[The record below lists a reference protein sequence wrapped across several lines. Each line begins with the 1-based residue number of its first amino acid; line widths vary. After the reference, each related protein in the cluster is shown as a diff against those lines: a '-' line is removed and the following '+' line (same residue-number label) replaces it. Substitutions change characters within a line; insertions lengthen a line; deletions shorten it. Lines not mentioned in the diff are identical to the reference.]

1 MLGSVWRWTCVVLP
15 LLVVLA
21 DCKPPRPYRG
31 RSKGKS
37 ARALASAAHPTPV
50 PSGAAPLLLPPL
62 LEPNVSKLPSKYRSA
77 LERREACEFK
87 KGAMPE
93 QTLDPEEPL
102 GQRIPID
109 HFVIVMQENRSFD
122 HYFHELGKFGQ
133 AAADVTPKGYVNFDP
148 HLKQDVAPY
157 HATALCGR
165 DTRHDWNSAHKQ
177 FNDGK
182 MDGFI
187 ATSNP
192 KGRRALGYYDASDLG
207 YYYALAN
214 TFSIGD
220 RYFASILGPTWPN
233 RMFFHSASSF
243 GHVGNSA
250 PPALPEEQ
258 SLFNQLSRKGIEW
271 VVYAEGMTFEEKI
284 FRHLHD
290 IKGDHFK
297 DLDGFFADAKNDTLP
312 AYVWI
317 ESTYG
322 GPDATDEHPPA
333 DVQLGQRFVA
343 RVIEALMK
351 SPAWP
356 RSALFIMYD
365 EPGGFFDHV
374 PPPPA
379 CPPDEIEPI
388 LEKRHVRA
396 RFDRLGMRTPF
407 IVVSPFAKAHYVSH
421 QIYSHSSVPRLVQA
435 RFELPAMS
443 ARDANAA
450 VPYDMFDFE
459 HPPFLTPPA
468 LPIPSV
474 DEMASRVC
482 HARFR
487 KKKPPGTTV
496 NVPDY
501 VTPAVPAADPEG
513 PEDEPETAP
522 DGTPSGD

>member
-1 MLGSVWRWTCVVLP
+1 MLGSFWRWSWLLLP
-15 LLVVLA
+15 LLVA
-21 DCKPPRPYRG
+21 ENCKPPRAHRT
-31 RSKGKS
+31 RAKIAKS
-37 ARALASAAHPTPV
+37 AAYDWTPAPPPPV
-50 PSGAAPLLLPPL
+50 PPPAQADSAKAAAG
-62 LEPNVSKLPSKYRSA
+62 KARSA

-87 KGAMPE
+87 KGARPE
-93 QTLDPEEPL
+93 QTLDAEQPI

-122 HYFHELGKFGQ
+122 HYFQELPKFGQ
-133 AAADVTPKGYVNFDP
+133 PDADVTPKDYYNPDP
-148 HLKQDVAPY
+148 KGRQDVVPY

-182 MDGFI
+182 MDGFVS
-187 ATSNP
+187 TSNP
-192 KGRRALGYYDASDLG
+192 KGIRALGYYDASDLG
-207 YYYALAN
+207 YYYTLAN

-233 RMFFHSASSF
+233 RMFFHSASTF
-243 GHVGNSA
+243 GHIGNTA

-258 SLFNQLSRKGIEW
+258 SLFHQLSRKGIEW

-297 DLDGFFADAKNDTLP
+297 DLDGYFADAKRNTLP

-343 RVIEALMK
+343 RVIDALMN
-351 SPAWP
+351 SPAWG

-379 CPPDEIEPI
+379 CVPDEIEPL

-421 QIYSHSSVPRLVQA
+421 QVYSHSSVPRMVQA
-435 RFELPAMS
+435 RFELPALS
-443 ARDANAA
+443 ARDANANA
-450 VPYDMFDFE
+450 PYDMFDFD
-459 HPPFLTPPA
+459 HPPFLTPPS
-468 LPIPSV
+468 LPVPFV

-482 HARFR
+482 HARYR

-501 VTPAVPAADPEG
+501 GTPPPSVGDPEG
-513 PEDEPETAP
+513 PTDEEPETAP

>member
-1 MLGSVWRWTCVVLP
+1 MLGSFSPRWSCLVLL
-15 LLVVLA
+15 LLVAA
-21 DCKPPRPYRG
+21 DCKPPRPYRA
-31 RSKGKS
+31 KAKT
-37 ARALASAAHPTPV
+37 AKLAKAHASAPGTTP
-50 PSGAAPLLLPPL
+50 AA
-62 LEPNVSKLPSKYRSA
+62 SALPSALPAVVSSAPAVSHKPRTA

-93 QTLDPEEPL
+93 QTLDAEGPI

-109 HFVIVMQENRSFD
+109 TFVIVMQENRSFD
-122 HYFHELGKFGQ
+122 HYFQQLPKFGQ
-133 AAADVTPKGYVNFDP
+133 PDADVTPKGYVNFDP
-148 HLKQDVAPY
+148 HEKRDVAPY
-157 HATALCGR
+157 HATQLCGK

-182 MDGFI
+182 MDGFV

-192 KGRRALGYYDASDLG
+192 KGKRALGYYDANDLG

-214 TFSIGD
+214 TFGIGD
-220 RYFASILGPTWPN
+220 RYFASMLGPTWPN

-243 GHVGNSA
+243 GHIGNTA
-250 PPALPEEQ
+250 PRAIPEEQ
-258 SLFNQLSRKGIEW
+258 SLFHQLSRKGIEW
-271 VVYAEGMTFEEKI
+271 VVYAEGLTFEEKI
-284 FRHLHD
+284 FPHLHD

-297 DLDGFFADAKNDTLP
+297 DLDGFFADAKNNTLP

-343 RVIEALMK
+343 RVIDALMK
-351 SPAWP
+351 SPAWAH
-356 RSALFIMYD
+356 SALFIMYD

-379 CPPDEIEPI
+379 CVPDEIEPL

-421 QIYSHSSVPRLVQA
+421 QVYSHSSVPRLIQA
-435 RFELPAMS
+435 RFELPALS
-443 ARDANAA
+443 ARDANSS

-459 HPPFLTPPA
+459 HPPFATPPA
-468 LPIPSV
+468 LPLAFV
-474 DEMASRVC
+474 DEMASRIC
-482 HARFR
+482 HARYR
-487 KKKPPGTTV
+487 KRKPPGTTV

-501 VTPAVPAADPEG
+501 GTPAVPAGDPEG
-513 PEDEPETAP
+513 PTDEEPETAP
-522 DGTPSGD
+522 DGSPSGD

>member
-1 MLGSVWRWTCVVLP
+1 MRRSSSRFGLCLL
-15 LLVVLA
+15 LLVA
-21 DCKPPRPYRG
+21 AACKRHAPRPNEVG
-31 RSKGKS
+31 SKPAAYDWTPAPPS
-37 ARALASAAHPTPV
+37 AAVPASTGSGVAKVPRTALA
-50 PSGAAPLLLPPL
+50 
-62 LEPNVSKLPSKYRSA
+62 
-77 LERREACEFK
+77 RREACEFK
-87 KGAMPE
+87 KGALPE
-93 QTLDPEEPL
+93 QTRAPDEPI

-109 HFVIVMQENRSFD
+109 HFVVVMQENRSFD
-122 HYFHELGKFGQ
+122 HYFQELPKFGQ
-133 AAADVTPKGYVNFDP
+133 PDA
-148 HLKQDVAPY
+148 DVAPPNY
-157 HATALCGR
+157 ANHDPKADRDVPMFHQTSLCGK

-177 FNDGK
+177 FNGGK
-182 MDGFI
+182 MDGFV

-192 KGRRALGYYDASDLG
+192 RGARAVGYYDAKDLG

-214 TFSIGD
+214 TFAIGD

-233 RMFFHSASSF
+233 RMFFHSGTTF
-243 GHVGNSA
+243 GHIGNTA
-250 PPALPEEQ
+250 PPELPEEQ
-258 SLFNQLSRKGIEW
+258 SLFHQLSQKGIEW

-297 DLDGFFADAKNDTLP
+297 DLDGFFADAKENTLP

-343 RVIEALMK
+343 RVIDALMK
-351 SPAWP
+351 SPAWA

-379 CPPDEIEPI
+379 CPPDDIEPQ
-388 LEKRHVRA
+388 LERRHVRA

-421 QIYSHSSVPRLVQA
+421 HVYSHSSVPRMVQA
-435 RFELPAMS
+435 RFGLPALS
-443 ARDANAA
+443 ARDANSS
-450 VPYDMFDFE
+450 VPYDLFNFVD
-459 HPPFLTPPA
+459 PPFLKPPT
-468 LPIPSV
+468 LPDASV
-474 DEMASRVC
+474 DEMARKVC

-487 KKKPPGTTV
+487 KKKAPGKTV
-496 NVPDY
+496 DVPDY
-501 VTPAVPAADPEG
+501 GTTTPPSDPEG
-513 PEDEPETAP
+513 PTEEPETAP
-522 DGTPSGD
+522 DGTPTD

>member
-1 MLGSVWRWTCVVLP
+1 MLASFLRWSCVVLP
-15 LLVVLA
+15 LLVAA
-21 DCKPPRPYRG
+21 DCKPPRPYR
-31 RSKGKS
+31 S
-37 ARALASAAHPTPV
+37 RAKLAKSAAHPLPV
-50 PSGAAPLLLPPL
+50 AQQAMALPPL
-62 LEPNVSKLPSKYRSA
+62 LAPALPSSDPRPSAKLQSA
-77 LERREACEFK
+77 LQRRGACVFK
-87 KGAMPE
+87 KGAMAE
-93 QTLDPEEPL
+93 QTLDPGEPI

-122 HYFHELGKFGQ
+122 HYFQELPQFGQ
-133 AAADVTPKGYVNFDP
+133 PDVDVTPKGYVNADP
-148 HLKQDVAPY
+148 HGKQDVAPY

-177 FNDGK
+177 FNEGK
-182 MDGFI
+182 MDGFVS
-187 ATSNP
+187 TSNP
-192 KGRRALGYYDASDLG
+192 KGRRALGYYDASDIG

-233 RMFFHSASSF
+233 RMFYHSGTSF
-243 GHVGNSA
+243 GYIGNAA
-250 PPALPEEQ
+250 PPVLTEEQ
-258 SLFNQLSRKGIEW
+258 SLFHQLSQKGIEW
-271 VVYAEGMTFEEKI
+271 IVYSEGMTFEEKI

-297 DLDGFFADAKNDTLP
+297 DLDGYFEDAKNDTLP

-343 RVIEALMK
+343 RVIDALMK
-351 SPAWP
+351 SPAWA
-356 RSALFIMYD
+356 RSALFILYD

-379 CPPDEIEPI
+379 CPPDEVEPR

-421 QIYSHSSVPRLVQA
+421 QVYSHSSVPRLVQA
-435 RFELPAMS
+435 RFELPALS
-443 ARDANAA
+443 ARDANAN
-450 VPYDMFDFE
+450 VPFDMFDFE
-459 HPPFLTPPA
+459 QPPFLTPPS
-468 LPIPSV
+468 LPVPFV

-482 HARFR
+482 HARYR

-501 VTPAVPAADPEG
+501 GTPAAANADPEG
-513 PEDEPETAP
+513 PGDEEPETAP